1 VADKTLNAF
10 EIGAVLVFRVTRSRL
25 VEVIAGAL
33 EIMAAPETWTRGTLA
48 RDVQGAPVSPFA
60 PGAVRFCAIGALRN
74 AAFQVMQG
82 NECAAMQLAGAIEF
96 EVFAMGRSLECV
108 NDGGGR
114 EAAIALLRKEL
125 TVATSRLAEHRS
137 RALMKAV
144 PPAQPGEREQMP
156 ATATAALTPELLP

>member
-1 VADKTLNAF
+1 M
-10 EIGAVLVFRVTRSRL
+10 FRVTRSRL

-48 RDVQGAPVSPFA
+48 RDSQGAPISPFA

-82 NECAAMQLAGAIEF
+82 NASAAMQLAGAIEF
-96 EVFAMGRSLECV
+96 EIFAMGRSLECL

-114 EAAIALLRKEL
+114 EAAVNLLRKEL
-125 TVATSRLAEHRS
+125 AVTTSRLALHRS
-137 RALMKAV
+137 RTLANAFPAPPSNGVDKPCAAATTILAL
-144 PPAQPGEREQMP
+144 EE
-156 ATATAALTPELLP
+156 LT